1 MFTHQINDK
10 LSFKL
15 PTIADATDLLA
26 LIDADRGPLGKWLPW
41 AKDSFSINDE
51 IDFIQNGR
59 QEMAADSFWFAII
72 QVDGQAA
79 GMVDLHNISQEHH
92 RCEIGYWLANQFQ
105 GQGIMTA
112 AIRELEAIAFN
123 ELHMNRLEIFADAE
137 NEKSRAIATRRGFK
151 LEGILNQYVNY
162 SDQFRDMALY
172 AKLRN

>member
-1 MFTHQINDK
+1 
-10 LSFKL
+10 
-15 PTIADATDLLA
+15 
-26 LIDADRGPLGKWLPW
+26 
-41 AKDSFSINDE
+41 
-51 IDFIQNGR
+51 
-59 QEMAADSFWFAII
+59 MAADSFWFAII

-112 AIRELEAIAFN
+112 AIRELEAIAFI
-123 ELHMNRLEIFADAE
+123 ELNMNRLEIFADAE
-137 NEKSRAIATRRGFK
+137 NEKSRAVATRRGFK